1 MFLKRSDFK
10 RSLLSPQPAH
20 RNVEEPRSRTT
31 PTVMTE
37 TAAIPE
43 SDYEDDDSVPNSQP
57 APKKRRIEP
66 KDLPPSL
73 RALANGAADD

>member
-1 MFLKRSDFK
+1 
-10 RSLLSPQPAH
+10 
-20 RNVEEPRSRTT
+20 
-31 PTVMTE
+31 MTE